1 MKKPPRSQRGEAP
14 PAETRRNILEA
25 ALREFAEEGYAGA
38 RTDHIAR
45 AARVNI
51 ALLFYYFKSK
61 DQLYGAVLEKIFADW
76 NAAVLK
82 HLERGGDP
90 KQKILEFVSEYFEF
104 VAAAPVRPRL
114 VQQEMMRR
122 GRSGSRHIRT
132 LAQKYIQPVHR
143 RMREV
148 IQQGIRSGALRRMD
162 AEHAAYSI
170 TAVINSYFA
179 NSPLIT
185 ILGGRDPLAPS
196 AVRQRKREVLRF
208 LQNAL
213 FRQRGRGRR

>member
-1 MKKPPRSQRGEAP
+1 MKKLRQRLRPEAAV
-14 PAETRRNILEA
+14 AETRAKILEA

-82 HLERGGDP
+82 HLSGSGDP
-90 KQKILEFVSEYFEF
+90 GQKIQKFVSGYFDF

-143 RMREV
+143 RVREV
-148 IQQGIRSGALRRMD
+148 IQQGIRGGQLRRLD

-170 TAVINSYFA
+170 TAVVNSYFA

-185 ILGGRDPLAPS
+185 ILGGRDPLAKS
-196 AVRQRKREVLRF
+196 AIRRRKREVLRF

-213 FRQRGRGRR
+213 FRGEERKKR

>member
-1 MKKPPRSQRGEAP
+1 MPSKTKTIGSG
-14 PAETRRNILEA
+14 ETRSLILEA

-45 AARVNI
+45 AAGVNI

-76 NAAVLK
+76 NMAVLK
-82 HLERGGDP
+82 ELEGGKDP
-90 KQKILEFVSEYFEF
+90 GNKIMRFVSGYFDF
-104 VAAAPVRPRL
+104 VATAPARPRL

-132 LAQKYIQPVHR
+132 LARKYIKPVHR
-143 RMREV
+143 RVREV
-148 IQQGIRSGALRRMD
+148 IQQGVRSGDFRRLD

-185 ILGGRDPLAPS
+185 ILSGRDPLAS
-196 AVRQRKREVLRF
+196 AAIRRRKREVLRF

-213 FRQRGRGRR
+213 FNG

>member
-1 MKKPPRSQRGEAP
+1 MAQSRGNRAAVS
-14 PAETRRNILEA
+14 AETQAKILEA

-45 AARVNI
+45 AAKVNI
-51 ALLFYYFKSK
+51 ALLFYHFKSK
-61 DQLYGAVLEKIFADW
+61 DRLYGAVLEKIFADW
-76 NAAVLK
+76 NAAVMK
-82 HLERGGDP
+82 HLGGSGSPGKKLLD
-90 KQKILEFVSEYFEF
+90 FVSAYFDF

-143 RMREV
+143 RMRKV
-148 IQQGIRSGALRRMD
+148 IQQGIRAGELQRLD

-185 ILGGRDPLAPS
+185 ILSGRDPLAP
-196 AVRQRKREVLRF
+196 AVIRRRKREVLRF

-213 FRQRGRGRR
+213 FRGQGRGRR

>member
-1 MKKPPRSQRGEAP
+1 MKKRKQSVAG
-14 PAETRRNILEA
+14 PAETRRKILDA
-25 ALREFAEEGYAGA
+25 ALHEFAEEGYAGA

-45 AARVNI
+45 LARVNI

-76 NAAVLK
+76 NAAVRK
-82 HLERGGDP
+82 HLERGSDP
-90 KQKILEFVSEYFEF
+90 RQKILKFVSEYFEF
-104 VAAAPVRPRL
+104 VAAAPARPRL

-148 IQQGIRSGALRRMD
+148 IQQGIRSGALRRLD

-185 ILGGRDPLAPS
+185 ILGGRDPLAPT
-196 AVRQRKREVLRF
+196 AVRRRKREVLRF

-213 FRQRGRGRR
+213 FREQGRGRR

>member
-1 MKKPPRSQRGEAP
+1 MKKTVRRRQRPEA
-14 PAETRRNILEA
+14 AAATREKILEA

-61 DQLYGAVLEKIFADW
+61 DRLYGAVLEKIFADW

-82 HLERGGDP
+82 HLEGSGDP
-90 KQKILEFVSEYFEF
+90 GQKIQKFVSGYFDF

-143 RMREV
+143 RVREV
-148 IQQGIRSGALRRMD
+148 IQQGIRGGQLRRLD

-185 ILGGRDPLAPS
+185 ILGGRDPLATG
-196 AVRQRKREVLRF
+196 AIRRRKREVLRF

-213 FRQRGRGRR
+213 FRGEETTRR